1 MNLHECNIHCH
12 TIHPDQMDLLN
23 IDDDQGKWM
32 PFIFDL
38 DIVVAAKQ
46 TSEDE
51 EELVYNATTIFT
63 DHGDTYIIDT
73 PYHEFFKL
81 WRSHIDPA
89 AGSSST
95 NGTGDL
101 EF

>member
-23 IDDDQGKWM
+23 IGEDQGKWM

-51 EELVYNATTIFT
+51 EELVHNATTIFT
-63 DHGDTYIIDT
+63 ESGDTYIIDT
-73 PYHEFFKL
+73 PYYEFFKL
-81 WRSHIDPA
+81 WKSHI
-89 AGSSST
+89 GMTSSSES
-95 NGTGDL
+95 GEIEL
-101 EF
+101 